1 VKFFIRTYGCR
12 ANQYDSEQARQL
24 LVASGGTEV
33 GDASAADVAV
43 FNSCSVTA
51 AAEAELRK
59 DVRRVART
67 NPNIRSVVIG
77 CAPGLPSRNEE
88 VAPLRTL
95 PTVIDAIA
103 GIDLDEISSTLGLV
117 PDGRA
122 RSAQSGSRGLLR
134 IQDGCDEHCTFC
146 ATTLARGANRSRSVD
161 ELIDEANMLAAIH
174 PEIVLTGIHIGS
186 YGADT
191 GHSLSLLVESLI
203 VHVPRVRFRLSSL
216 EATEVDDRMME
227 LYRERSRLAPY
238 LHAPLQ
244 SGSNRILKRM
254 GRHWY
259 TAATYAQRIERIVA
273 HANVFGLGADVIVGF
288 PGETDDDHLATMSLV
303 ERLPFTSLHVFR
315 YSERPGTSAAR
326 LADRV
331 GSAAIERRSA
341 DLRSLAARK
350 ECEYR
355 ASRIGGG
362 ADVVAIT
369 SREGLTEDYLS
380 VDITDAK
387 VGRRER
393 FYARLSVRGDALV
406 ASQIPT
412 PA

>member
-1 VKFFIRTYGCR
+1 MKFFIRTYGCR
-12 ANQYDSEQARQL
+12 ANQYDTEQARRL
-24 LVASGGTEV
+24 LVANGGIEV
-33 GDASAADVAV
+33 ADAAGADVAV

-59 DVRRVART
+59 DVRRVARS
-67 NPNIRSVVIG
+67 NPDIRSIIVG
-77 CAPGLPSRNEE
+77 CAPGTPQRNESI
-88 VAPLRTL
+88 APLRTL

-103 GIDLDEISSTLGLV
+103 GLDLDQVASTLGLSAA
-117 PDGRA
+117 GRT
-122 RSAQSGSRGLLR
+122 QSSQTGSRGLLR

-146 ATTLARGANRSRSVD
+146 ATTLARGANRSRSID
-161 ELIDEANMLAAIH
+161 ELVEEATMLADVH

-191 GHSLSLLVESLI
+191 ARSLSILVESLI
-203 VHVPRVRFRLSSL
+203 VNVPGVRFRLSSL

-227 LYRERSRLAPY
+227 LYRDRSRLAPY

-259 TAATYAQRIERIVA
+259 TAETYEERIERIIA
-273 HANVFGLGADVIVGF
+273 QESVFGLGADVIVGF
-288 PGETDDDHLATMSLV
+288 PGETEQDHLATMSVV
-303 ERLPFTSLHVFR
+303 ERLPFMSLHVFR
-315 YSERPGTSAAR
+315 YSERPGTAAAR
-326 LADRV
+326 LSNRV
-331 GSAAIERRSA
+331 GSAAIEARSA
-341 DLRSLAARK
+341 DLRNLAATK
-350 ECEYR
+350 ERAYR
-355 ASRIGGG
+355 ASRIGGV

-369 SREGLTEDYLS
+369 SREGLTGDYLS

-393 FYARLSVRGDALV
+393 FDARLSLRGDALV
-406 ASQIPT
+406 ASPITT